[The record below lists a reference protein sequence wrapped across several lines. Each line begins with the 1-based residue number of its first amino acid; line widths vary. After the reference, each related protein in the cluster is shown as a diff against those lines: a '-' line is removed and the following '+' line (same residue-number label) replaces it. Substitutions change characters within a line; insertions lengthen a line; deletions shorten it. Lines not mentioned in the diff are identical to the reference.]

1 MRFATKML
9 SSDLCVWQNGK
20 AEDGAEEEE
29 VLDEETKKR
38 DQIVKGAIDGL
49 IREYSSELNAQSQ
62 DDESSRRK
70 KRREKKDEVGCSLS
84 CPFYSLK
91 FCRLFDVHVRVALI
105 GGQFFIFFGNVNL
118 SPPHLFLH

>member
-9 SSDLCVWQNGK
+9 SFDLCVWQNGK
-20 AEDGAEEEE
+20 AEGEEEEE

-70 KRREKKDEVGCSLS
+70 KRREKKDEVGFSLS
-84 CPFYSLK
+84 WPFVL
-91 FCRLFDVHVRVALI
+91 
-105 GGQFFIFFGNVNL
+105 
-118 SPPHLFLH
+118 